1 MKTFFWH
8 LSSTCTCTTRENLA
22 AAILACTLF
31 NGSRAEK
38 FGTHEFWLKSS
49 PDMAVRLFRSPL
61 LDWLVTSSAQR
72 SYINYKRRNFRSR
85 DELFTFDAATRGNCG
100 QRPPLVFNRGSS
112 SGSDKAT
119 RRRDQTRGVSRGAR
133 NLEVFFLNGRG
144 LSCLL
149 KWPVLVAATV
159 APGGL
164 CCVRIK
170 VFFALYIHY
179 TVISSVGS
187 YERSTN
193 F

>member
-1 MKTFFWH
+1 MYMYNSWKFSRCNPCLYTFQ
-8 LSSTCTCTTRENLA
+8 R
-22 AAILACTLF
+22 
-31 NGSRAEK
+31 
-38 FGTHEFWLKSS
+38 LKSWKIRNS
-49 PDMAVRLFRSPL
+49 RILVEVFSWHGRASVPFSSSRLTGHLERSEVL
-61 LDWLVTSSAQR
+61 
-72 SYINYKRRNFRSR
+72 YKRRNFRSR